1 MSHGRDEDERRA
13 HIERVRRGELRAP
26 TPVPLPER
34 MVPEVESEP
43 AESASASARRPY
55 AAVAGSIALA
65 ALACIPHWVAIFI
78 AVAVAC
84 VGVPISWGFRRI
96 TGGREQRMYIAIT
109 ATLLLTLALAAASV
123 IIWMNLGVLTIPTL
137 P

>member
-1 MSHGRDEDERRA
+1 MNDRRDEDERRA

-34 MVPEVESEP
+34 VVPEDKRE
-43 AESASASARRPY
+43 ASAAEADSTRRPY

-65 ALACIPHWVAIFI
+65 ALACIPHWVAIFV

-84 VGVPISWGFRRI
+84 VGVPIAWGFRRI
-96 TGGREQRMYIAIT
+96 TSGREQRMYIAIT

-123 IIWMNLGVLTIPTL
+123 IIWMNLGVLRL
-137 P
+137 PELP